1 MKIIYVTNCPVSIA
15 HTYLAAEKLEK
26 TAKGT
31 ASMNSLPL
39 FLLMIAM
46 SMVVSMLMVIALKC
60 RKQKKESAG
69 KAT

>member
-1 MKIIYVTNCPVSIA
+1 MKIVYVTKCPVSIA
-15 HTYLAAEKLEK
+15 YTYLAAEKLEK

-31 ASMNSLPL
+31 ASVNSLPL

>member
-15 HTYLAAEKLEK
+15 HTYLAAE

-39 FLLMIAM
+39 FLLTIAM
-46 SMVVSMLMVIALKC
+46 GMDVSMLMVIAIKGK
-60 RKQKKESAG
+60 KQKKESAG
-69 KAT
+69 KAI